1 MNPSEAKAELG
12 EALFLDVREPYEWDS
27 GHLEGSLHI
36 PIREIAER
44 VDELDSSRKVVVI
57 CQVGQR
63 SDLVANWLNEQGF
76 DAHNLEGGLVAWIGA
91 GLPLVSSADD
101 DGQVI
106 DGWARDFSGVRLDP
120 DSG

>member
-36 PIREIAER
+36 PIGQIAER
-44 VDELDSSRKVVVI
+44 VDELDSSRKVVVV

-63 SDLVANWLNEQGF
+63 SELVANWLSEQGF
-76 DAHNLEGGLVAWIGA
+76 DAHNLEGGLVAWMGA
-91 GLPLVSSADD
+91 GLPLVSSTDD
-101 DGQVI
+101 GGQVI
-106 DGWARDFSGVRLDP
+106 DGWARDLSGNTLDP